1 MMGETITGS
10 GYTKR
15 PPKSIDLCVLSTQKS
30 GRFISRFCDA
40 SFQLDRLG
48 LPVCDFLAG
57 ESDRR
62 EGNASIVL
70 CRVNGELD
78 RELAAVR

>member
-1 MMGETITGS
+1 MGETITGS
-10 GYTKR
+10 EYTKR
-15 PPKSIDLCVLSTQKS
+15 PPKSIDLCVLSTRKS

-40 SFQLDRLG
+40 SFPFDRLG

-57 ESDRR
+57 ESDGWN
-62 EGNASIVL
+62 GNASIVL

-78 RELAAVR
+78 GELAAVR